1 MDDVLILQAASRAKL
16 SDKERRFLCQMVA
29 EYKWH
34 REKAMYWRR
43 LRAIWVLAV
52 VVLLVAVAVAKPF
65 H

>member
-1 MDDVLILQAASRAKL
+1 MDMLIIQAASRGKL
-16 SDKERRFLCQMVA
+16 SDRERKYLCDLIALQA
-29 EYKWH
+29 WE
-34 REKAMYWRR
+34 REKALYWRR